1 MPQVEALPDTVE
13 HGDNLPTDGGPDQP
27 LTDQQ
32 QVEAEDEQVD
42 ETQTPESE
50 RTKDEQPD
58 EQAEDGTPEGTPEAK
73 DEEGGEEAEPDVF
86 GDGFDPASL
95 SEITDP
101 QQLTA
106 AYKFFREE
114 SARRIA
120 KAEADA
126 KEIERAS
133 HARFREAAAM
143 RQALGEPSK
152 PESQGP
158 TEAMGTQPIP
168 EVNPDELADMP
179 ADKLAGIINGLAKQV
194 NHLQQSWTSEKE
206 QTRQQ
211 QERTQRA
218 TQTWQAFCQSEGIA
232 PDSDT
237 YQEMMTEAKTLDSN
251 LVVGDIVDPARCYL
265 RVMRNRQSRQGK
277 QVVTDQIRRG
287 SAARSVATTSPGRTV
302 PKPQY
307 DPRRA
312 KSLDEIVAHNLGG

>member
-1 MPQVEALPDTVE
+1 
-13 HGDNLPTDGGPDQP
+13 
-27 LTDQQ
+27 
-32 QVEAEDEQVD
+32 
-42 ETQTPESE
+42 
-50 RTKDEQPD
+50 
-58 EQAEDGTPEGTPEAK
+58 
-73 DEEGGEEAEPDVF
+73 
-86 GDGFDPASL
+86 
-95 SEITDP
+95 
-101 QQLTA
+101 
-106 AYKFFREE
+106 
-114 SARRIA
+114 
-120 KAEADA
+120 
-126 KEIERAS
+126 
-133 HARFREAAAM
+133 M

-168 EVNPDELADMP
+168 EVDPDELADMP